1 MFDGA
6 HIHLLLN
13 HIPILGPAFILPLLL
28 WGVLRKNRTL
38 AMTGLIM
45 TVAVALMTI
54 PAFITG
60 EDAEEAV
67 EGIIGVSEVNIEEHE
82 EQGEI
87 AYYAM
92 LMAGAIA
99 LGAVLSGT
107 NGKPFSGILLWITIA
122 ALAVVFVLMARVGN
136 SGGKIRHTEIYS
148 AVSVQDNK
156 QGEDDD

>member
-1 MFDGA
+1 MPDGA
-6 HIHLLLN
+6 YIHLLLN
-13 HIPILGPAFILPLLL
+13 HFPILGPVFILPLLL

-38 AMTGLIM
+38 SMTGLMM
-45 TVAVALMTI
+45 TVAVALITI
-54 PAFITG
+54 PAFMTG

-99 LGAVLSGT
+99 LGTLLSGSK
-107 NGKPFSGILLWITIA
+107 GKPFSIALLWITITI
-122 ALAVVFVLMARVGN
+122 LAFVLVLMTRVGN

-148 AVSVQDNK
+148 SAPVQDDSHD
-156 QGEDDD
+156 GSDH